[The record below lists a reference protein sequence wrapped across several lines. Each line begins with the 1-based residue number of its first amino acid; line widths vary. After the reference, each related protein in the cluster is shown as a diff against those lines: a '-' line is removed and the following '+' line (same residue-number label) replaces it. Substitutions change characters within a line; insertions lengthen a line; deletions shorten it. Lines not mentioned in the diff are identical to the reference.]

1 MAATMTTTNK
11 TPAASKTGDRY
22 AMRPR
27 HIALTCALVAGLI
40 AGLGGCYA
48 TMARITP
55 QIEGSLYQ
63 QGRPVSGAQVY
74 IARDQD
80 LGQCGG
86 VPGDAQGVVRGAF
99 QLAETRQ
106 PEWVYPDPRY
116 SEWTLCISY
125 QGHSY
130 VGYSMAKLDYPP
142 EHLSLRCEL
151 SSPQQQQTEHAAA
164 IYGLCRPL

>member
-1 MAATMTTTNK
+1 MRTRHFVAA
-11 TPAASKTGDRY
+11 
-22 AMRPR
+22 
-27 HIALTCALVAGLI
+27 CALA

-48 TMARITP
+48 TMARVTP
-55 QIEGSLYQ
+55 QIQGSLYD

-80 LGQCGG
+80 LGQCGD
-86 VPGDAQGVVRGAF
+86 VPADAQGVAGGAF
-99 QLAETRQ
+99 KLAETRQ

-116 SEWTLCISY
+116 SEWTMCISY

-142 EHLSLRCEL
+142 EQLRLRCDMAR
-151 SSPQQQQTEHAAA
+151 PQKQQTEHAAA
-164 IYGLCRPL
+164 TYGLCRPL